1 MRVSLSI
8 AQRLALGFGVILLLL
23 VVGTVVGIHQVSVI
37 DRTLTE
43 VNEGATLKQRFAI
56 NFRGSVHDRA
66 ISIRDAVL
74 ATDNQTLNRHIEE
87 IRTLEQ
93 FYAESARSMDQLFT
107 TVGASNEERQLLNR
121 IKEIERTTLASTAE
135 LLRVRQGGD
144 SAAAAQ
150 LLSRQVAGNYTEWL
164 ARINAFI
171 DYQETFI
178 REDIDSVQTRASGFG
193 FLMIVLT
200 AVSLVVG
207 LLVSSRI
214 IYYMRKTLG
223 GEPEDVAAAIQR
235 LSEGELNIAISTK
248 YPNSVMGSMRVMVE
262 RLSGIIQEVRSAAD
276 DLTESSNQLRSTAAD
291 NNRQIQVQ
299 SSEAEQMATAIN
311 EMAASVG
318 QVASHA
324 TSAAT
329 ATQKADGEVNN
340 GNTKVQATT
349 KSILHLAETLEKA
362 AKTVEAVSADSGNI
376 EKITEVINAIAEQTN
391 LLALNA
397 AIEAARAGEHGR
409 GFAVV
414 ADEVR
419 SLATRT
425 QESTREIS
433 TMIVKLQEGSGQAAS
448 IMQASRDLAQQTV
461 EQTRDA
467 ESALASIRKEVTAIN
482 DMNLQIAAAS
492 EQQSRVAE
500 EVNENIN
507 RIHDSTMA
515 SSAGA
520 NQVAA
525 SSDVLADLAD
535 QLTKKVSFFRI

>member
-8 AQRLALGFGVILLLL
+8 AQRLALGFGVILALL
-23 VVGTVVGIHQVSVI
+23 VVGTIVGIQQVNMI
-37 DRTLTE
+37 DRTLTA

-74 ATDNQTLNRHIEE
+74 ATETQELNRHLAD
-87 IRTLEQ
+87 IRRLEQ
-93 FYAESARSMDQLFT
+93 FYAESARPMDQLFT
-107 TVGASNEERQLLNR
+107 TVGATNEERQLLNR
-121 IKEIERTTLASTAE
+121 IKEIERTALASTAE
-135 LLRVRQGGD
+135 LLRVRQSGD

-150 LLSRQVAGNYTEWL
+150 LLSRQVAGHYSEWL

-171 DYQETFI
+171 DYQEAFI
-178 REDIDSVQTRASGFG
+178 RADIDSVQTRASGFG

-207 LLVSSRI
+207 VLVSIRI
-214 IYYMRKTLG
+214 IHYMRKTLG

-248 YPNSVMGSMRVMVE
+248 FPNSVMGSTRVMVE
-262 RLSGIIQEVRSAAD
+262 RLSGIIHEVRAAAD
-276 DLTESSNQLRSTAAD
+276 ELTESSGQLRNTAAD

-324 TSAAT
+324 TSAAS
-329 ATQKADGEVNN
+329 ATQKADVEVNN

-467 ESALASIRKEVTAIN
+467 EAALASIRKEVTAIN

-492 EQQSRVAE
+492 EEQSRVAE
-500 EVNENIN
+500 EVNQNIN

-525 SSDVLADLAD
+525 SSDVLAGLAD

>member
-23 VVGTVVGIHQVSVI
+23 VVGTVVGIQQVSVI

-43 VNEGATLKQRFAI
+43 VNEGATLKQRYAI

-93 FYAESARSMDQLFT
+93 FYAESARPMDQLFT
-107 TVGASNEERQLLNR
+107 TVGATNEERQLLNR

-144 SAAAAQ
+144 TAAAAQ

-223 GEPEDVAAAIQR
+223 GEPEDVASAIRR
-235 LSEGELNIAISTK
+235 LSEGELNISISSK
-248 YPNSVMGSMRVMVE
+248 YPDSVMGSMRVMVE

-329 ATQKADGEVNN
+329 ATQKADREVNN

-448 IMQASRDLAQQTV
+448 IMQASRELAQQTV

-467 ESALASIRKEVTAIN
+467 EGALASIRNEVTAIN

-492 EQQSRVAE
+492 EEQSRVAE